1 MTTYRLVE
9 RDLHTDQHLTIW
21 DEVDGHAMT
30 ASQASALLIRVRAA
44 RPYLREPHCSS
55 YLEVQPIPSDV
66 LVAAALLLPDS
77 PLLPAE
83 VGP

>member
-1 MTTYRLVE
+1 VTTYRLVE

-30 ASQASALLIRVRAA
+30 ASQASDLLIRVRAA

-55 YLEVQPIPSDV
+55 YLEVVPTPDAA
-66 LVAAALLLPDS
+66 LLAAALLWPDS

-83 VGP
+83 VAQ